1 MKNKKLLVRVYL
13 SSGHIWKRIWVVARL
28 PYWLGAFC
36 VVLILKI
43 MEKDEYAESLKYF
56 AYVIGIFFLLFIFG
70 VIQQGFPPFFS
81 RLTLEDFYSSTI
93 ILAGLFVAF
102 HILRQI
108 TFVKIIYKKF
118 VRTLDS
124 ILGGKN
130 HNHE

>member
-36 VVLILKI
+36 VVLISKI
-43 MEKDEYAESLKYF
+43 MEKDEYVESLKYF
-56 AYVIGIFFLLFIFG
+56 AYVIGVFFLFFIFG

-81 RLTLEDFYSSTI
+81 TLTLEDFYSSTI
-93 ILAGLFVAF
+93 ILAGLFVSF

-108 TFVKIIYKKF
+108 NFIKYTYKRIIQILDKILK
-118 VRTLDS
+118 
-124 ILGGKN
+124 
-130 HNHE
+130 